1 MARLQAPFTFFFFQQ
16 FNNNRKMNKIIKL
29 LLVFLAIIG
38 YGQTVKEFKPL
49 KREDYPNIWF
59 VWENDELVIYNIK
72 SKSDQD
78 SLTAASLRTS
88 TYRTDISK
96 YWEWK
101 YKELYTAS
109 SIRDFPRYAYSTG
122 SNWDKDNAAWLEEQN
137 LPAAKDNHYCY
148 SYFMVIGWKLRH
160 HKVLEKNPNLNKIV
174 ELTFLDLATGEEISV
189 SEGVEDEG
197 KTWFKE
203 LGEYTEIN
211 LYHATGG
218 EIELGE
224 VYMMISKPVEV
235 RQGYWALFPEFNINL
250 YHTFRENGRDR
261 SLNQKIN
268 KNDKVKNIFKIN
280 PNTGDGRR
288 LNY

>member
-1 MARLQAPFTFFFFQQ
+1 MARLQAPITFFFFQQ
-16 FNNNRKMNKIIKL
+16 FNNNRKMNKIIKM
-29 LLVFLAIIG
+29 LLVFIVIMG

-49 KREDYPNIWF
+49 KREDYPNIW
-59 VWENDELVIYNIK
+59 VAWENDELVIYNIK

-101 YKELYTAS
+101 YKDLYTAS
-109 SIRDFPRYAYSTG
+109 SIRDFPRYAYTSG
-122 SNWDKDNAAWLEEQN
+122 SNWEKDNAAWLEEQN

-160 HKVLEKNPNLNKIV
+160 RKVLEKNPNLNKIV
-174 ELTFLDLATGEEISV
+174 ELTFLDLATGEIVSV
-189 SEGVEDEG
+189 SEGTDNNDKIWYKG
-197 KTWFKE
+197 

-211 LYHATGG
+211 LYQATGG
-218 EIELGE
+218 EIQLGE
-224 VYMMISKPVEV
+224 VYMMISKPVEIK
-235 RQGYWALFPEFNINL
+235 QGTWALFPEFDINL
-250 YHTFRENGRDR
+250 YHTFRENGRER

-268 KNDKVKNIFKIN
+268 KNEKVKNIFKID
-280 PNTGDGRR
+280 PHTGDGRR

>member
-1 MARLQAPFTFFFFQQ
+1 MS
-16 FNNNRKMNKIIKL
+16 KIINL
-29 LLVFLAIIG
+29 ILVFIVIIG

-49 KREDYPNIWF
+49 KREDYPNIEF
-59 VWENDELVIYNIK
+59 VGENDELITYNIK
-72 SKSDQD
+72 SKSGQD
-78 SLTAASLRTS
+78 SLTASSLRTS

-109 SIRDFPRYAYSTG
+109 SIRDFPRYAYATDTEKEKS
-122 SNWDKDNAAWLEEQN
+122 SAAWLEEQN
-137 LPAAKDNHYCY
+137 LPAAKDKHYCY
-148 SYFMVIGWKLRH
+148 SYFMVIGWKLR
-160 HKVLEKNPNLNKIV
+160 KRSVLEKNPKLNKIV
-174 ELTFLDLATGEEISV
+174 ELTFLDLATGEEVSV

-197 KTWFKE
+197 KSWYKS

-211 LYHATGG
+211 LHQATGG
-218 EIELGE
+218 EIQLGE

-235 RQGYWALFPEFNINL
+235 RQGYWALFPEFDVNL

-268 KNDKVKNIFKIN
+268 KNEKVENIFKVD
-280 PNTGDGRR
+280 PHTGDGRIF
-288 LNY
+288 LF

>member
-1 MARLQAPFTFFFFQQ
+1 M
-16 FNNNRKMNKIIKL
+16 
-29 LLVFLAIIG
+29 LLVFITIIG

-49 KREDYPNIWF
+49 KREDYPDIWIAG
-59 VWENDELVIYNIK
+59 ENDELIAYNIK
-72 SKSDQD
+72 SNSGED
-78 SLTAASLRTS
+78 SLSAASLRTS

-137 LPAAKDNHYCY
+137 LPEAKDNHYCY
-148 SYFMVIGWKLRH
+148 SYFMLVGWKLRH
-160 HKVLEKNPNLNKIV
+160 HKVMAKNPNLRKIV
-174 ELTFLDLATGEEISV
+174 ELTFLDLATGEIVSV
-189 SEGVEDEG
+189 SEGVEAEG

-211 LYHATGG
+211 LYQATGG
-218 EIELGE
+218 DIRLGGI
-224 VYMMISKPVEV
+224 YMMISKPVEIK
-235 RQGYWALFPEFNINL
+235 QGTWALFPEFDVNL
-250 YHTFRENGRDR
+250 YHNFIEQGRDR

-268 KNDKVKNIFKIN
+268 KNEKVKNIFKVD
-280 PNTGDGRR
+280 PNFGNG
-288 LNY
+288 LIFQY

>member
-1 MARLQAPFTFFFFQQ
+1 
-16 FNNNRKMNKIIKL
+16 MNKIINL

-38 YGQTVKEFKPL
+38 YGQNVKEFKPL
-49 KREDYPNIWF
+49 KREEYPNIWF

-109 SIRDFPRYAYSTG
+109 SIRDFPRYAYATNTDMENS
-122 SNWDKDNAAWLEEQN
+122 SAAWLEEQN

-160 HKVLEKNPNLNKIV
+160 HKVLEKNPNLRKIV

-189 SEGVEDEG
+189 SEGVEAEG

-211 LYHATGG
+211 LYQAAGREIRLGG
-218 EIELGE
+218 

-235 RQGYWALFPEFNINL
+235 RQGYWALFPEFDVNL
-250 YHTFRENGRDR
+250 YHTFRENGRER

-268 KNDKVKNIFKIN
+268 KNEKVENIFKVD
-280 PNTGDGRR
+280 PHTGDGRIH
-288 LNY
+288 NF

>member
-1 MARLQAPFTFFFFQQ
+1 
-16 FNNNRKMNKIIKL
+16 MNKIIKL
-29 LLVFLAIIG
+29 LLVFIVIIG

-101 YKELYTAS
+101 YKDLYTAS

-160 HKVLEKNPNLNKIV
+160 HKAMAKDPNLRKIV

-189 SEGVEDEG
+189 SEGVENEG
-197 KTWFKE
+197 KNWYKG
-203 LGEYTEIN
+203 LGEYIEIN
-211 LYHATGG
+211 LYQAAGR
-218 EIELGE
+218 EIELGG

-235 RQGYWALFPEFNINL
+235 RQGYWALFPEFDVNL
-250 YHTFRENGRDR
+250 YHTFRENGRER

-268 KNDKVKNIFKIN
+268 KNEKVENIFKIN